1 MTIHTIALGSFIS
14 AMPYNSYYIH
24 KENLGN
30 LSYGGGIIWNKNN
43 NLCLYLPKGGT
54 PVNLWSLEEKGA
66 QLPVYCM
73 LLVKAATEPRVKG
86 REQTPA
92 TWWERH
98 WRIRGCC
105 TSFPICFHL
114 KPGVDI
120 CPRLL
125 PQPLLYVHQLLQPRY
140 PSLRA
145 SGMPLSGPH
154 PAVCLELSPDSCNL
168 KWPLGQFLKELF
180 LSHCSTFGSM
190 KGSRTRFPSVLLP
203 L

>member
-14 AMPYNSYYIH
+14 VMPYNSYIH

-98 WRIRGCC
+98 WRIRGCR

-114 KPGVDI
+114 KPGVDTY
-120 CPRLL
+120 PRLL
-125 PQPLLYVHQLLQPRY
+125 PQPLLYVHQLLQPCY

-145 SGMPLSGPH
+145 SGIWHASFWLPP
-154 PAVCLELSPDSCNL
+154 SCVL
-168 KWPLGQFLKELF
+168 RTQSRQLQSQMTTGTVF
-180 LSHCSTFGSM
+180 
-190 KGSRTRFPSVLLP
+190 KGIVSQSLQYFWKHEGF
-203 L
+203 